1 MSAPP
6 VYIRGSH
13 LLGHPAGPG
22 SGPIPPEGRAFPLK
36 GRVPARTGLAI
47 LGNPF
52 ERKRNTVNVT
62 CLYFVIQ
69 VARREP

>member
-6 VYIRGSH
+6 VYIMRSR

-22 SGPIPPEGRAFPLK
+22 SGPIPPEGRAFPLT
-36 GRVPARTGLAI
+36 GHAPARTGLAI

-62 CLYFVIQ
+62 YLYLVTK
-69 VARREP
+69 VACRET